1 MKRHPTEL
9 CLRNKSQGAC
19 AVVLAANS
27 HTPGAPQQ
35 QLVMLGAAL
44 VSTRCAAAPEANAS
58 VVNASPGSTNDGLAV
73 HIVFEMLGMSTVVPS
88 E

>member
-1 MKRHPTEL
+1 M
-9 CLRNKSQGAC
+9 RNKSQGAC

-35 QLVMLGAAL
+35 QRAVMLGAAL
-44 VSTRCAAAPEANAS
+44 VSTRCAAAPEATAS